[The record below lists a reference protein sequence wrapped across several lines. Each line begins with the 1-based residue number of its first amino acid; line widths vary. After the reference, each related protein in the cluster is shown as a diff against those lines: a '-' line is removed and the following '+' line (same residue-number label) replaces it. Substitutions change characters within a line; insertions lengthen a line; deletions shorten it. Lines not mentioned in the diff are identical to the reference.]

1 MQMRGTVSPLTSG
14 ISRTRYLCRLLDGAL
29 SGEVTWPSGGAP
41 PSGDLLASR
50 THSDRQNHGG
60 KIASTFRKPLVAV
73 HINTFNS
80 NGNSSLQEIPV
91 KMLLSKIPES
101 HGFLQ
106 ISFFCFQNHMEASS
120 KSFGVPQIGHVI
132 VGFSMINHPAM
143 GVPSSKLTQ
152 LWIVGNHHLHR

>member
-1 MQMRGTVSPLTSG
+1 MRLSFNEIWRKKCIHFISDRQSGHIPLISINHMQMRGTVSPLTSG

-106 ISFFCFQNHMEASS
+106 ISFFLFS
-120 KSFGVPQIGHVI
+120 KPYG
-132 VGFSMINHPAM
+132 GF
-143 GVPSSKLTQ
+143 L
-152 LWIVGNHHLHR
+152 